1 MLSFKQFVI
10 EARDTH
16 CSDKCCGSDVKR
28 EDCDCPPTCEHC
40 NCNAVDEACW
50 DTHKQVGM
58 KKKGDKMV
66 PDCVPKEDVDEGIV
80 GSALSGVFKGAAKT
94 VVGGTRLAGKG
105 IRRASVAGRA
115 DAAEKKAKD
124 GKIPTKPRLPKIK
137 EEPKKMKKEEK
148 SQKEIELEAELEKIR
163 LEKEKLAKDVRELK
177 NTIADSECMMC

>member
-16 CSDKCCGSDVKR
+16 CSDECCGSDVKR

-66 PDCVPKEDVDEGIV
+66 PDCVPKEDVDEGLV
-80 GSALSGVFKGAAKT
+80 GSALSGAFKGAAKT
-94 VVGGTRLAGKG
+94 VVGGTRLARKG

-115 DAAEKKAKD
+115 DAAEKKAKKAEQKNKD
-124 GKIPTKPRLPKIK
+124 RERLTKMKARYDDAKKAARERANAPVKPTK
-137 EEPKKMKKEEK
+137 
-148 SQKEIELEAELEKIR
+148 SGA
-163 LEKEKLAKDVRELK
+163 
-177 NTIADSECMMC
+177 TS